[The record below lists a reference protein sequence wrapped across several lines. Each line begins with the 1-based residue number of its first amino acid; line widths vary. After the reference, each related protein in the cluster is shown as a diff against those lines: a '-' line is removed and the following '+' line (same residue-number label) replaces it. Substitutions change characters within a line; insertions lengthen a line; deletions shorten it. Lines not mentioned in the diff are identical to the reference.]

1 MLPPSLPP
9 FLRPASPNHTK
20 SKDTVTVFPT
30 RLLDGGGVRAILLC
44 VSKSQHG
51 ASKSRP
57 LGSVGW
63 VGPVGLGWNKLTLPG
78 GPWWSHCYSVAK
90 SCLTLFDPMD
100 CSTIGSLSFTISQSQ
115 SLPKLMSIKL
125 VMPSNHLILHRPLLL
140 PTIFPSIRVFSNE
153 SALHIRW
160 PKYWSFSF
168 SISPSHEYSELMV

>member
-57 LGSVGW
+57 LGSIGW

-100 CSTIGSLSFTISQSQ
+100 CSTIGFPVLHH
-115 SLPKLMSIKL
+115 LPEFAQTHVHQVGDAIQ
-125 VMPSNHLILHRPLLL
+125 PSHP
-140 PTIFPSIRVFSNE
+140 PS
-153 SALHIRW
+153 
-160 PKYWSFSF
+160 
-168 SISPSHEYSELMV
+168 SPSPADNLSQHQGLFQ

>member
-1 MLPPSLPP
+1 MLPPSLPH

-44 VSKSQHG
+44 VSKAQHG

-90 SCLTLFDPMD
+90 SCLTLFDPVD
-100 CSTIGSLSFTISQSQ
+100 CSTIGFPVLHH
-115 SLPKLMSIKL
+115 LPEPEFAQTHVHQVGDAIQ
-125 VMPSNHLILHRPLLL
+125 PSHP
-140 PTIFPSIRVFSNE
+140 PS
-153 SALHIRW
+153 
-160 PKYWSFSF
+160 
-168 SISPSHEYSELMV
+168 SPSPADNLSQHQGLFQ

>member
-1 MLPPSLPP
+1 MLPPSLPH

-44 VSKSQHG
+44 VSKAQHG

-57 LGSVGW
+57 LGSIGW

-78 GPWWSHCYSVAK
+78 GSWWSHCYSVAK

-100 CSTIGSLSFTISQSQ
+100 CSTIGFPVLHH
-115 SLPKLMSIKL
+115 LPEFAQTHVHQVGNAIQ
-125 VMPSNHLILHRPLLL
+125 PSHP
-140 PTIFPSIRVFSNE
+140 PS
-153 SALHIRW
+153 
-160 PKYWSFSF
+160 
-168 SISPSHEYSELMV
+168 SPSPADNLSQHQGLFQ